1 MNVVTKSGSNKLHGS
16 AFYYLRNSEFD
27 ARDPELNFKPT
38 NQQHQFGFTV
48 GGPIRRNRVFFFAGY
63 DHTFFTSRPSSASS
77 TAPTLLFR
85 SLGRDRS
92 LRAITRRGTRRWYL
106 RQPRNCHKKRVS
118 SPQNCSVM
126 PASPNWT

>member
-63 DHTFFTSRPSSASS
+63 DQHIFHEPTIVRFVNGANSVVPQLGAGPVTPGDYEADDQTLVFAAAAKLSQEAGLFPSKLPA
-77 TAPTLLFR
+77 
-85 SLGRDRS
+85 
-92 LRAITRRGTRRWYL
+92 
-106 RQPRNCHKKRVS
+106 
-118 SPQNCSVM
+118 M
-126 PASPNWT
+126 PASPSWM

>member
-63 DHTFFTSRPSSASS
+63 DQHIFHE
-77 TAPTLLFR
+77 PTIVRFVNGAN
-85 SLGRDRS
+85 SVVPQLGAGPVTPGDYEADDQT
-92 LRAITRRGTRRWYL
+92 L
-106 RQPRNCHKKRVS
+106 VS
-118 SPQNCSVM
+118 SPQNCSAM
-126 PASPNWT
+126 PASPSWA